1 MAMMDVPEFNQMS
14 DTGAPPDSSGVAHP
28 HHYGGPNQM

>member
-1 MAMMDVPEFNQMS
+1 MS

-28 HHYGGPNQM
+28 HHYGGHNQM